1 MKVAPNKNFVTKTF
15 SESRCEWLCIGDFF
29 SINLS
34 LLPEQAISKCNMQ
47 SSYKEKTEST
57 ELQAFKWQ
65 KDGYKVTVVVYD
77 SKRWQISGPVCPQ
90 LFDMASFL

>member
-34 LLPEQAISKCNMQ
+34 LLPEQAI
-47 SSYKEKTEST
+47 
-57 ELQAFKWQ
+57 
-65 KDGYKVTVVVYD
+65 
-77 SKRWQISGPVCPQ
+77 
-90 LFDMASFL
+90 